1 MDGLNVKFSGSIID
15 VGFFIDKYGSLIPR
29 AEHLQKERVV
39 DRINRQLTA
48 DTGLWRRM
56 TEMYYNTDVSFT
68 DNPYGN
74 SPAIAAGI
82 KLFGD
87 RPKRSQKFRGKLE
100 AIVKPDAVINKQLDA
115 RQRKIVKYT
124 ERVRQLHA
132 ELEPADKESKEYI
145 MWLGEGDQSLTGG
158 GFDGNSIGEV
168 CRSGLRFIKKAVDP
182 LKDYVDGAKSSI
194 VVEAALKLKDHL
206 ISQGLR
212 IGSLSPDGATKVRF
226 DQDKDGM
233 IGFPI
238 MAKANAPLSKEVATR
253 LLIENGIDTRHLV
266 GSMVTDKH
274 SKNKYRF
281 RNIDALAYIL
291 DRSVFG
297 TEDLQSIVV
306 LLARIQKH
314 GWKLEGDKLVPKPG
328 KTRSIYPNSARE
340 GMIEAMIA
348 APFLRE
354 LQRLKI
360 DIMPSLQTKDVRVSM
375 ITKAL
380 EHLASKE
387 YDFLA
392 ADSSAYDATVKGSIL
407 ATTLYYAVRPFYKA
421 EYQEWFDRAIYIL
434 TFKHI
439 IFDESLC
446 RMHPEDYAAA
456 NEVCQPMELKKPF
469 LVYSLTDGLISG
481 AKFTH
486 VGGSLYGEVVIHYG
500 IPKLLGYEPIFG
512 PQAGDDTLLA
522 YPKSRISNSMTETYG
537 PIEEAATEFGL
548 EINKS
553 KQTWHVVNGEVIKVF
568 LQESYHT
575 TTDTY
580 GVGSIFRPLA
590 ALYFSERN
598 KGLSV
603 GEQLIACIA
612 RMNQGHDNPF
622 VRPAVEF
629 WLKDE
634 AFLGVL
640 FKEYGVGAFDVLVDS
655 VGLDIDEL
663 AQRIDVGS
671 FSWGIEVDDLKSG
684 KIPILP
690 IIAEVSSDMK
700 WDVPLQSALRA
711 LKIEEASDGSADL
724 DSVETDP
731 FWVEDDIE

>member
-1 MDGLNVKFSGSIID
+1 
-15 VGFFIDKYGSLIPR
+15 
-29 AEHLQKERVV
+29 
-39 DRINRQLTA
+39 
-48 DTGLWRRM
+48 
-56 TEMYYNTDVSFT
+56 
-68 DNPYGN
+68 
-74 SPAIAAGI
+74 
-82 KLFGD
+82 
-87 RPKRSQKFRGKLE
+87 
-100 AIVKPDAVINKQLDA
+100 
-115 RQRKIVKYT
+115 
-124 ERVRQLHA
+124 
-132 ELEPADKESKEYI
+132 
-145 MWLGEGDQSLTGG
+145 
-158 GFDGNSIGEV
+158 
-168 CRSGLRFIKKAVDP
+168 
-182 LKDYVDGAKSSI
+182 
-194 VVEAALKLKDHL
+194 
-206 ISQGLR
+206 
-212 IGSLSPDGATKVRF
+212 
-226 DQDKDGM
+226 
-233 IGFPI
+233 
-238 MAKANAPLSKEVATR
+238 
-253 LLIENGIDTRHLV
+253 
-266 GSMVTDKH
+266 
-274 SKNKYRF
+274 
-281 RNIDALAYIL
+281 
-291 DRSVFG
+291 
-297 TEDLQSIVV
+297 
-306 LLARIQKH
+306 
-314 GWKLEGDKLVPKPG
+314 
-328 KTRSIYPNSARE
+328 
-340 GMIEAMIA
+340 MIEAMIA

-354 LQRLKI
+354 LQRLKV

-375 ITKAL
+375 IRQAL
-380 EHLASKE
+380 EHLESKG

-392 ADSSAYDATVKGSIL
+392 ADSSAYDSTVKGSIL

-421 EYQEWFDRAIYIL
+421 QYQEWFDRAIYIL

-446 RMHPEDYAAA
+446 RVHPEDYAAA
-456 NEVCQPMELKKPF
+456 NEVCPPMRLKKPF

-522 YPKSRISNSMTETYG
+522 YPKSRILDSMSETYG
-537 PIEEAATEFGL
+537 PIEEAAAEFGL

-612 RMNQGHDNPF
+612 RMNQGYDNPF

-640 FKEYGVGAFDVLVDS
+640 FKEYGVGAFNVLVES

-671 FSWGIEVDDLKSG
+671 FSWGIEVDDMKSG
-684 KIPILP
+684 NIPILP
-690 IIAEVSSDMK
+690 IIAEVSSDME
-700 WDVPLQSALRA
+700 WDVSLQSALRA
-711 LKIEEASDGSADL
+711 LEITEASDGSTDL
-724 DSVETDP
+724 DSIETDP
-731 FWVEDDIE
+731 FEGEDDIE